1 MKIFKDLWWFFKAER
16 KGYGVG
22 LLALFIVSL
31 THLIPPLIIGKII
44 DHIVKRNLTLP
55 LILSFSG
62 ILYTV
67 YSILFYNILNI
78 SIP

>member
-1 MKIFKDLWWFFKAER
+1 MKIFKDLWWFFKAEK

-44 DHIVKRNLTLP
+44 DHIVKRNP
-55 LILSFSG
+55 
-62 ILYTV
+62 
-67 YSILFYNILNI
+67 
-78 SIP
+78 